1 MKLNIF
7 SVPPDKV
14 VALKEKL
21 EAVKM
26 EVINSSEIDGWTT
39 TFFFSKTPDPVEIPW
54 VKTYSAIFSED
65 EKPTNKIHYGAYI
78 WEKDGVCYGLSFGK
92 SHFYLRQFANSD
104 FGLQMATRIANKE
117 DVTQKAA
124 RKFAGKKKR
133 EVRSYTKETPIDIE
147 SGESVDYIQSS
158 IIQEYQDRFGKSGKF
173 GTSLLLTLDIDPTE
187 ISQRLNALHIVSL
200 EEAKFK
206 LPKIEIIKDPER
218 TATYDARLIER
229 IKSIDPN
236 ANFNDES
243 HYIVGIDFIFPSNQ
257 RYALK
262 FKRQESE
269 ELESLDITTLK
280 AFIDEHSISDE
291 EILEIRVKVMQDDAR
306 PYSKTLKQSLEFTL
320 DEERVMLADGEW
332 KEFNEDYLTQLHT
345 YIDGVITI
353 DTSFED
359 QLKEI
364 STDEP
369 TFNSDTQQYGYTL
382 ADTDFSIIDL
392 PGHTV
397 EAWDLK
403 KEKTAFAVKFG
414 TPQKLGYVCDQA
426 INTLEIMRN
435 APEYRTALDFD
446 EYCLWLGMTRTT
458 IPQKLSEI
466 ASIIFK
472 QKLETWARKC
482 REMGITPAVRL
493 SKKA

>member
-7 SVPPDKV
+7 SIPINKT
-14 VALKEKL
+14 AQLKEKL
-21 EAVKM
+21 VAVNM
-26 EVINSSEIDGWTT
+26 EVVNSSELDGWATS
-39 TFFFSKTPDPVEIPW
+39 FFFSSTPDPVEVPW
-54 VKTYSAIFSED
+54 VNTYTSIFVD
-65 EKPTNKIHYGAYI
+65 DKKPTNTIHYGAYL
-78 WEKDGVCYGLSFGK
+78 WERNGVCYGLSFGK
-92 SHFYLRQFANSD
+92 SHFYLRQFADSD

-133 EVRSYTKETPIDIE
+133 EVRSYAKESPIDIE

-158 IIQEYQDRFGKSGKF
+158 IIQKYQSRFGKTAKF
-173 GTSLLLTLDIDPTE
+173 GTSLLLTLDIDPTA
-187 ISQRLNALHIVSL
+187 IPQVLNELYVIGQ
-200 EEAKFK
+200 EEPKFK
-206 LPKIEIIKDPER
+206 LPKIEIIKDPVR
-218 TATYDARLIER
+218 IATYDARLIER
-229 IKSIDPN
+229 IRSIDPN
-236 ANFNDES
+236 ASFNDES

-262 FKRQESE
+262 FKRQQSE
-269 ELESLDITTLK
+269 DLESLDMAILK
-280 AFIDEHSISDE
+280 SFIDMHSISDD
-291 EILEIRVKVMQDDAR
+291 EILEIRVKVMQDDAK

-320 DEERVMLADGEW
+320 DEDRVMLADGEW

-364 STDEP
+364 STNEP
-369 TFNSDTQQYGYTL
+369 TFNSNAQQYGYTL

-392 PGHTV
+392 SRHTI

-403 KEKTAFAVKFG
+403 KDRVVFAVKFG
-414 TPQKLGYVCDQA
+414 TPQKLGYVCDQSV
-426 INTLEIMRN
+426 NTLEIMRN
-435 APEYRTALDFD
+435 APQYRTTLDFD
-446 EYCLWLGMTRTT
+446 TYCLWLGVVRVN

-482 REMGITPAVRL
+482 REMGINPIVRL
-493 SKKA
+493 SKKV